1 MITLLLLLAAQD
13 DGPKTADVPNA
24 MGAHTWFVIFAVGAF
39 LLWSISY
46 SLQLHKVALAKR
58 KGRDDLVRRRQ
69 ELIDSI
75 ADLEEQKEA
84 GTLAEKKYKQ
94 DLKDLKFQLAKV
106 VDKLRRKS
114 GDETAK
120 GTKGT

>member
-1 MITLLLLLAAQD
+1 LITLLLLLAAQD

-46 SLQLHKVALAKR
+46 SLQLHK
-58 KGRDDLVRRRQ
+58 
-69 ELIDSI
+69 
-75 ADLEEQKEA
+75 A